1 MARRK
6 RTDVENKVATE
17 LASLASYHGN
27 SWWDLSQS
35 ARLDRLMGRLF
46 MVIVGNA
53 GVCDSIQSSYI
64 NELHRAASAAIYS
77 PD

>member
-6 RTDVENKVATE
+6 RTDVEKMVAAE
-17 LASLASYHGN
+17 LDSLASYHGN

-53 GVCDSIQSSYI
+53 GVCDSLQSSYI
-64 NELHRAASAAIYS
+64 NELHRAAADAIYN